1 MDTAIKQKYAEHAAL
16 FSFNSKP
23 WEELTPEEQERFRLS
38 FRISA
43 EAVTDRHK
51 EFARAVVE
59 LARKHK
65 MSGVTMT
72 FCAEWDSGMPKHDV
86 HMQWGQGR
94 HGCESY
100 IKLTCSFQE
109 HVTEKVKVD
118 GQ

>member
-1 MDTAIKQKYAEHAAL
+1 MDTAIKKKYAEHVAM
-16 FSFNSKP
+16 FSHKSKT
-23 WEELTPEEQERFRLS
+23 WEELTTEEQERFRLS

-65 MSGVTMT
+65 MGSVHMT
-72 FCAEWDSGMPKHDV
+72 FNAEWGAGLPQHDV
-86 HMQWGQGR
+86 HMKWGQGR
-94 HGCESY
+94 HGCKAD
-100 IKLTCSFQE
+100 IMLTCTFQE
-109 HVTEKVKVD
+109 HVSEKVKVD